1 VPAAARS
8 RCRALPERRLPWDGA
23 QDGTNSQ
30 HAAPLRSKLPD
41 AGSACMQ
48 DKAVMPGSA
57 AGMAC
62 QQAGA
67 RFPKIA
73 KTVFAM

>member
-1 VPAAARS
+1 
-8 RCRALPERRLPWDGA
+8 
-23 QDGTNSQ
+23 
-30 HAAPLRSKLPD
+30 
-41 AGSACMQ
+41 MQ